1 MIQQSL
7 DIVRVVGNNA
17 IRPEQRDLKEEVETA
32 KKPVGSVKNF
42 AHILSDDLNLIS
54 PLRRLCCDL
63 CKSIHF

>member
-32 KKPVGSVKNF
+32 KKPVRQI
-42 AHILSDDLNLIS
+42 ALL
-54 PLRRLCCDL
+54 
-63 CKSIHF
+63 